1 MPSARVRRLTM
12 VLVLVSVLP
21 MAGAASRPARAGDGT
36 PRVTLAGPSAPGRH
50 PIPARGPTGRRGEGP
65 SEASGGW
72 WLGTAAIALALA
84 LCGGISVATR
94 RYLPQ
99 HAAGPLRVI
108 CRTSLSPKH
117 TVYLLEA
124 GRRVLIVGT
133 GPQGPPSLLGD
144 LTAPADLRPF
154 APEHPDPI
162 VPRSDVPGPSAT
174 GSVGELGVD
183 A

>member
-174 GSVGELGVD
+174 GSAGELGVD